1 MQLFVLPKYRHQDQ
15 LLFFHELNSLLIENA
30 FVFSMPFNAFLHRW
44 KEALEWNWIVSARFN
59 LSPSLTCNSS
69 VALQYIQ
76 IY

>member
-15 LLFFHELNSLLIENA
+15 LIIILYSLLIENA